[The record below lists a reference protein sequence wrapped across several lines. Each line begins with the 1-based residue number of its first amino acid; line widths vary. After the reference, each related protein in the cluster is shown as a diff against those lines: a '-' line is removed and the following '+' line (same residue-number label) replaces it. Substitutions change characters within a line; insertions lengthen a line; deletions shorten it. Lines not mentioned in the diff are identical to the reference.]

1 MFRSGARQSM
11 ADAVAINGLEL
22 DHATIT
28 NGDCGLDAI
37 LRNLERLDLS
47 DDTARLVLAQ
57 LPRGRQKVLD
67 ILRFKL
73 LIWLQKNRSME
84 IVPGVSVSDWVL
96 MEGNPSWEAYVKSM
110 KVPGTWI
117 DTAMLMAA
125 SALFN
130 IQFVCFLG
138 AGEAHLL
145 AAPPIA
151 ASAAEVPIAFVANSH
166 NVHVFACHPCTTSAQ
181 SDDAGGPASAR
192 DGVEEQA
199 EDSLCAASEP
209 FDGSPLSEDQC
220 FRHIRR
226 REPPDD
232 LELLAVS
239 QCLNSWSDAFG
250 APSPDM
256 LNAIRAAECADVSD
270 LVATTFE
277 VLRWRDSVKL
287 LQWEMLES
295 QAGLPRECVYQL
307 GRRHLKDTASTSEA
321 IGPTTC
327 VGLSAT
333 RVLVRERTFDL
344 AGTISTSSPGKS

>member
-73 LIWLQKNRSME
+73 LIWLQKNKGME
-84 IVPGVSVSDWVL
+84 IVPGVSVSDWAL
-96 MEGNPSWEAYVKSM
+96 MEGSPSWEAYVKSM

-130 IQFVCFLG
+130 IQVVCFLG

-151 ASAAEVPIAFVANSH
+151 ASADEVPIAFVANSH
-166 NVHVFACHPCTTSAQ
+166 NVHFCCMPPVHNFSTVGRCRRPCFCQRRCRGTGRGFTMC
-181 SDDAGGPASAR
+181 R
-192 DGVEEQA
+192 LRT
-199 EDSLCAASEP
+199 LC
-209 FDGSPLSEDQC
+209 
-220 FRHIRR
+220 
-226 REPPDD
+226 
-232 LELLAVS
+232 
-239 QCLNSWSDAFG
+239 
-250 APSPDM
+250 
-256 LNAIRAAECADVSD
+256 
-270 LVATTFE
+270 
-277 VLRWRDSVKL
+277 
-287 LQWEMLES
+287 
-295 QAGLPRECVYQL
+295 
-307 GRRHLKDTASTSEA
+307 
-321 IGPTTC
+321 
-327 VGLSAT
+327 
-333 RVLVRERTFDL
+333 
-344 AGTISTSSPGKS
+344 

>member
-1 MFRSGARQSM
+1 M

-73 LIWLQKNRSME
+73 LIWLQKNKGME
-84 IVPGVSVSDWVL
+84 IVPGVSVSDWAL
-96 MEGNPSWEAYVKSM
+96 MEGSPSWEAYVKSM

-151 ASAAEVPIAFVANSH
+151 ASADEVPIAFVANSH
-166 NVHVFACHPCTTSAQ
+166 NVHFFACRPCTISAQ

-199 EDSLCAASEP
+199 EDSLCASSEP
-209 FDGSPLSEDQC
+209 FDGSPPSEDQC

-232 LELLAVS
+232 LKLLAVS
-239 QCLNSWSDAFG
+239 QCLNSWTDAFG
-250 APSPDM
+250 TPVPDM